1 MEVYKLSKLS
11 KLITAVI
18 LIFVL
23 SAVPVISCFVS
34 ANSLP
39 AYYSGTVDYLIDI
52 RNPETIVSTTT
63 NRNCVISAVA
73 VKGTKVTLYAYNSAT
88 GTYEVLKNAYGEK
101 LETYVGSSG
110 LYVQQI
116 TLKDGLNSIMVVANS
131 SSVTY
136 EVVKLEI
143 SLLNKGYMD
152 NVNAKF
158 KSNGIGVTDIFR

>member
-1 MEVYKLSKLS
+1 MSKMKSLMITVMLVFILSTIPTL
-11 KLITAVI
+11 TGFA
-18 LIFVL
+18 
-23 SAVPVISCFVS
+23 S

-39 AYYSGTVDYLIDI
+39 ASYSGTVDYLIDI

-73 VKGTKVTLYAYNSAT
+73 VKGTKITLYAYNSAT
-88 GTYEVLKNAYGEK
+88 GSYEVLRNAYGQK
-101 LETYVGSSG
+101 LESYVGSSG

-116 TLKDGLNSIMVVANS
+116 TLKDGLNTIMVVAHS

-143 SLLNKGYMD
+143 SLLNQGYLD
-152 NVNAKF
+152 NVNGKF
-158 KSNGIGVTDIFR
+158 KSNGIGVRDVFN

>member
-1 MEVYKLSKLS
+1 MARFSKL
-11 KLITAVI
+11 LIVFSLVCI
-18 LIFVL
+18 LASAPVL
-23 SAVPVISCFVS
+23 ASAASPT
-34 ANSLP
+34 SLP
-39 AYYSGTVDYLIDI
+39 AYYTGTVDYLIDI

-73 VKGTKVTLYAYNSAT
+73 VKGTKVTLYAYNPVT
-88 GTYEVLKNAYGEK
+88 GSYEILKNAWGDKMES
-101 LETYVGSSG
+101 YVGSSG

-143 SLLNKGYMD
+143 SLLNQGYMN
-152 NVNAKF
+152 NVNGNF
-158 KSNGIGVTDIFR
+158 KSNGIGVIDIFH

>member
-1 MEVYKLSKLS
+1 MNRLSKF
-11 KLITAVI
+11 ITALV
-18 LIFVL
+18 LIVALSSIPFVSGL
-23 SAVPVISCFVS
+23 AS

-88 GTYEVLKNAYGEK
+88 GTYDVLRNAYGET

-131 SSVTY
+131 STVTY

-158 KSNGIGVTDIFR
+158 KANGIGVKDIFR

>member
-1 MEVYKLSKLS
+1 MNRLSKF
-11 KLITAVI
+11 ITALV
-18 LIFVL
+18 LIVAMSSIPFVSGL
-23 SAVPVISCFVS
+23 AS

-88 GTYEVLKNAYGEK
+88 GTYDVLRNAYGEK

-131 SSVTY
+131 STVTY

-158 KSNGIGVTDIFR
+158 KANGIGVKDIFR

>member
-1 MEVYKLSKLS
+1 MNKMS
-11 KLITAVI
+11 KLITSVV
-18 LIFVL
+18 LIFVM
-23 SAVPVISCFVS
+23 SIVSCVCTFAS
-34 ANSLP
+34 GTSLP
-39 AYYSGTVDYLIDI
+39 TNYSGTVDYLIDI

-73 VKGTKVTLYAYNSAT
+73 VRGTKVTLYAYNSAT
-88 GTYEVLKNAYGEK
+88 GKYEVLRNAYGEK

-143 SLLNKGYMD
+143 SLLNRGYMN

-158 KSNGIGVTDIFR
+158 KANGIGVTNIFR

>member
-1 MEVYKLSKLS
+1 MNKMTKFFTALV
-11 KLITAVI
+11 LIIVMSMA
-18 LIFVL
+18 
-23 SAVPVISCFVS
+23 SAVCTF
-34 ANSLP
+34 AAGNSLP
-39 AYYSGTVDYLIDI
+39 AHYSGTVDYLIDI

-73 VKGTKVTLYAYNSAT
+73 VRGTKVTLYAYNSAT
-88 GTYEVLKNAYGEK
+88 GTYEVLRNSYGEK
-101 LETYVGSSG
+101 LETYVGNSG

-131 SSVTY
+131 SSVAY

-143 SLLNKGYMD
+143 SLLNSGYMN

-158 KSNGIGVTDIFR
+158 KANGIGVTNIFR

>member
-1 MEVYKLSKLS
+1 MAKFFKL
-11 KLITAVI
+11 LI
-18 LIFVL
+18 IFSLVL
-23 SAVPVISCFVS
+23 ALTSAPVLAS
-34 ANSLP
+34 AASATSLP
-39 AYYSGTVDYLIDI
+39 AYYTGTVDYLIDI

-73 VKGTKVTLYAYNSAT
+73 VKGTKVTLYAYNPVT
-88 GTYEVLKNAYGEK
+88 GSYEILRNAWGDK
-101 LETYVGSSG
+101 LESYVGSSG

-143 SLLNKGYMD
+143 SLLNQGYMN
-152 NVNAKF
+152 NVNGNF
-158 KSNGIGVTDIFR
+158 KSNGIGVIDIFH

>member
-1 MEVYKLSKLS
+1 MEVFDLIKKFKLF
-11 KLITAVI
+11 TAVVMVI
-18 LIFVL
+18 IMSLTQII
-23 SAVPVISCFVS
+23 SAGASS
-34 ANSLP
+34 NSLP
-39 AYYSGTVDYLIDI
+39 SYYSGTVDYLIDI

-73 VKGTKVTLYAYNSAT
+73 VKGTKVTLYAYNSMT
-88 GTYEVLKNAYGEK
+88 GAYEVLRNAYGEK
-101 LETYVGSSG
+101 LETYVGNSG

-116 TLKDGLNSIMVVANS
+116 TLKDGLNSIMVVAHS
-131 SSVTY
+131 TSVTY

-158 KSNGIGVTDIFR
+158 KSNGIGVKDVFR

>member
-1 MEVYKLSKLS
+1 MNRLSKF
-11 KLITAVI
+11 ITALV
-18 LIFVL
+18 LIVAMSSIPFV
-23 SAVPVISCFVS
+23 SALAS

-88 GTYEVLKNAYGEK
+88 GTYDVLRNAYGEK

-131 SSVTY
+131 STVTY

-158 KSNGIGVTDIFR
+158 KANGIGVKDIFR

>member
-1 MEVYKLSKLS
+1 LSKLS

-23 SAVPVISCFVS
+23 SAVPVISCFAS

>member
-1 MEVYKLSKLS
+1 MSKLT
-11 KLITAVI
+11 KLLTTAVLICI
-18 LIFVL
+18 L
-23 SAVPVISCFVS
+23 SSVPALMGLASS
-34 ANSLP
+34 NSLP
-39 AYYSGTVDYLIDI
+39 ASYSGTVDYLIDI

-73 VKGTKVTLYAYNSAT
+73 VKGTKITLYAYNPST
-88 GTYEVLKNAYGEK
+88 GSYEVLKNAHGQK

-116 TLKDGLNSIMVVANS
+116 TLKDGLNSIMVVAHS

-152 NVNAKF
+152 NVNNKF
-158 KSNGIGVTDIFR
+158 KSDGIGVIDVFN

>member
-1 MEVYKLSKLS
+1 MFKLSKF
-11 KLITAVI
+11 ITAIV
-18 LIFVL
+18 LIVAM
-23 SAVPVISCFVS
+23 STIPVISGLA

-73 VKGTKVTLYAYNSAT
+73 VKGTKVTLYAYNPAT
-88 GTYEVLKNAYGEK
+88 GVYEVLRNAHGEK

-143 SLLNKGYMD
+143 SLLNSGYMD

-158 KSNGIGVTDIFR
+158 KANGIGVKDIFR

>member
-1 MEVYKLSKLS
+1 MTKFFTALV
-11 KLITAVI
+11 LIIVMSMA
-18 LIFVL
+18 
-23 SAVPVISCFVS
+23 SALCTFASG
-34 ANSLP
+34 NSLP

-73 VKGTKVTLYAYNSAT
+73 VRGTKVTLYAYNSAT
-88 GTYEVLKNAYGEK
+88 GTYEVLRNSYGEK
-101 LETYVGSSG
+101 LETYVGNSG

-143 SLLNKGYMD
+143 SLLNSGYMN

-158 KSNGIGVTDIFR
+158 KANGIGVTDIFR

>member
-1 MEVYKLSKLS
+1 MAKLKFLTACV
-11 KLITAVI
+11 LIVI
-18 LIFVL
+18 LASMPLMVGAT
-23 SAVPVISCFVS
+23 SAS
-34 ANSLP
+34 SLP

-88 GTYEVLKNAYGEK
+88 GSYEVLRNAWGGK
-101 LETYVGSSG
+101 LESYVGSSG

-143 SLLNKGYMD
+143 SLLNKGYME
-152 NVNAKF
+152 NVNGNF
-158 KSNGIGVTDIFR
+158 KSNGIGVIDIFH

>member
-1 MEVYKLSKLS
+1 MAKLKF
-11 KLITAVI
+11 ITACFLVI
-18 LIFVL
+18 ILASLPVMAGAA
-23 SAVPVISCFVS
+23 SAS
-34 ANSLP
+34 SLP

-73 VKGTKVTLYAYNSAT
+73 VKGTKVTLYAYDPAT
-88 GTYEVLKNAYGEK
+88 GSYEVLRNAWGGK
-101 LETYVGSSG
+101 LESYVGSSG

-131 SSVTY
+131 STVTY

-143 SLLNKGYMD
+143 SLLNKGYME
-152 NVNAKF
+152 NVNGNF
-158 KSNGIGVTDIFR
+158 KSNGIGVIDIFN

>member
-1 MEVYKLSKLS
+1 LNRMSKF
-11 KLITAVI
+11 ITALV
-18 LIFVL
+18 LIVAMSAIPFVSGL
-23 SAVPVISCFVS
+23 AS

-88 GTYEVLKNAYGEK
+88 GTYDVLRNAYGEK

-131 SSVTY
+131 STVTY

-158 KSNGIGVTDIFR
+158 KANGIGVKDIFR

>member
-1 MEVYKLSKLS
+1 MARFSKFLSIISL
-11 KLITAVI
+11 V
-18 LIFVL
+18 FVL
-23 SAVPVISCFVS
+23 ASMPVIASATS

-73 VKGTKVTLYAYNSAT
+73 VKGTKVTLYAYNPVT
-88 GTYEVLKNAYGEK
+88 GSYEVLRNAWGDK
-101 LETYVGSSG
+101 LESYVGSSG

-143 SLLNKGYMD
+143 SLLNQGYMN
-152 NVNAKF
+152 NVNGNF
-158 KSNGIGVTDIFR
+158 KSNGIGVIDIFH

>member
-1 MEVYKLSKLS
+1 MSKLTR
-11 KLITAVI
+11 LMTAAV
-18 LIFVL
+18 LIFIL
-23 SAVPVISCFVS
+23 SLVPTLTGFAS

-73 VKGTKVTLYAYNSAT
+73 VKGTKITLYAYNSAT
-88 GTYEVLKNAYGEK
+88 GSYEVLRNAYGQK
-101 LETYVGSSG
+101 LESYVGSSG

-116 TLKDGLNSIMVVANS
+116 TLKDGLNSIMVVAHS
-131 SSVTY
+131 TSVTY

-143 SLLNKGYMD
+143 SLLNQGYMD
-152 NVNAKF
+152 NVNGKF
-158 KSNGIGVTDIFR
+158 KSNGIGVIDVFN

>member
-1 MEVYKLSKLS
+1 MSKLS

-23 SAVPVISCFVS
+23 SAVPVISCFAS

-88 GTYEVLKNAYGEK
+88 GTYAVLKNAYGEK

>member
-1 MEVYKLSKLS
+1 MNRLSKF
-11 KLITAVI
+11 ITALVI
-18 LIFVL
+18 IVAMSSIPFVSGL
-23 SAVPVISCFVS
+23 AS

-88 GTYEVLKNAYGEK
+88 GTYDVLRNAYGEK

-131 SSVTY
+131 STVTY

-158 KSNGIGVTDIFR
+158 KANGIGVKDIFR